1 MERLLFAR
9 IESDRVFKMIKNFDE
24 SKVPDMIFQESF

>member
-24 SKVPDMIFQESF
+24 SNAPDMIFQESF